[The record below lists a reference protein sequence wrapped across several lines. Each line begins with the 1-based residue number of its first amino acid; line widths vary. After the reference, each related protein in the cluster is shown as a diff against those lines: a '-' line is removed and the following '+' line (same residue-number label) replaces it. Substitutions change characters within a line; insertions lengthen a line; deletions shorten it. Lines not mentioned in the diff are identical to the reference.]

1 MFVTRATR
9 HDKEDIRTLL
19 LENEWEDDK
28 LDKGT
33 AFIARDGAVVGT
45 IRLIEVEPQTVIVED
60 VLVARNRRR
69 EGIGSRLMEAAMNAR
84 GGTLYLY
91 CHDDTIPFYERF
103 GFSLVSFEDQPQSVQ
118 EFIREDGALDDCDH
132 EHFYMKAR

>member
-9 HDKEDIRTLL
+9 HDKEDIRTLM
-19 LENEWEDDK
+19 LENDWEDDK

-45 IRLIEVEPQTVIVED
+45 VRLIEVEPQTVIVED
-60 VLVARNRRR
+60 VLVKDGRRR

-91 CHDDTIPFYERF
+91 CHDETIPFYERF
-103 GFSLVSFEDQPQSVQ
+103 GFLQVAFEDQPDSVQ
-118 EFIREDGALDDCDH
+118 EFMREDGALEKCDH
-132 EHFYMKAR
+132 KHFFMKAR

>member
-9 HDKEDIRTLL
+9 HDKEDIRALM
-19 LENEWEDDK
+19 LENDWEDDK
-28 LDKGT
+28 IDKGT

-45 IRLIEVEPQTVIVED
+45 IRLIEVAPQMLIVED
-60 VLVARNRRR
+60 VLVKEGRRR

-103 GFSLVSFEDQPQSVQ
+103 GFSQVPFEDQPAPVQ
-118 EFIREDGALDDCDH
+118 EFMREDGALGDSDH
-132 EHFYMKAR
+132 EHFFMRAR